1 MKTIC
6 IMNLKGGVGKSV
18 TAINLSAIF
27 ALLHGKRVLLIDA
40 DHQGNTSKFYRA
52 DQDAATLREVLL
64 GEAEPCWPENIQ
76 HTGYAGLDIL
86 PANMGLAELDAAP
99 GLADS
104 GAVWRLRELLVCV
117 AADDAYDF
125 AVIDMPLGPC
135 GAGGGGRGDCA
146 HQAGRLQHRRHGGAA
161 AADRL
166 HAENQSG
173 ADAGGGSDHHVAECG
188 GGQPG
193 GEASP

>member
-76 HTGYAGLDIL
+76 HTGYAGLDYRH
-86 PANMGLAELDAAP
+86 LAEEYL
-99 GLADS
+99 
-104 GAVWRLRELLVCV
+104 GASER
-117 AADDAYDF
+117 
-125 AVIDMPLGPC
+125 
-135 GAGGGGRGDCA
+135 GRGN
-146 HQAGRLQHRRHGGAA
+146 G
-161 AADRL
+161 
-166 HAENQSG
+166 
-173 ADAGGGSDHHVAECG
+173 
-188 GGQPG
+188 
-193 GEASP
+193 